1 MMTTD
6 VLRVID
12 PELSRQTESPAEIYA
27 LLRERIARYTMGDS
41 TSVSVG
47 TARRLLEGLLYCADL
62 CRRMPPNDLA
72 TDAPL
77 SARVKAGSEIAKR
90 LEKRAKLLLYEA
102 TRLQPPIRN
111 RSFQDTLHALP
122 SFFRGYDAD
131 FFAQEIPCSFD
142 YPLCHP
148 VSDALLG
155 VEYMLDY
162 LRRWLVESRFLRA
175 FSEDSLRTLYERYY
189 IDSMDLLVN
198 LFLPVAE
205 MATLCALAGAP
216 IGRLA
221 LAPAEYASVGQLL
234 LQMDEQAAQRY
245 ILAAS
250 DRAVAQ
256 LGLDGEP
263 VLEEMRQTARDLL
276 FRLRAGFDSSR
287 LIVFS

>member
-1 MMTTD
+1 MTTD

-41 TSVSVG
+41 TSGSVG